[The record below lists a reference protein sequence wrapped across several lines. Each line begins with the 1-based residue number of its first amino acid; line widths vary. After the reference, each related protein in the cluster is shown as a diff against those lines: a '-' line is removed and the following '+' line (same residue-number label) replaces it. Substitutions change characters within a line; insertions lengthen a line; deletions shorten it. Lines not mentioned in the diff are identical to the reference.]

1 MHDDFSGLS
10 LGGLPA
16 RIRKAAEQGKKGR
29 DSVVCLLEYTSKIVE
44 RTCNEVVWISH
55 WYQHVYDMRKFL
67 TPPLMRLHSFENPI
81 FRDWSLTGIDCD
93 LTDESR

>member
-55 WYQHVYDMRKFL
+55 WYQHVYDMRKL
-67 TPPLMRLHSFENPI
+67 LISPLAKSVLLRS
-81 FRDWSLTGIDCD
+81 
-93 LTDESR
+93 

>member
-44 RTCNEVVWISH
+44 RTCNEVVDG
-55 WYQHVYDMRKFL
+55 Y
-67 TPPLMRLHSFENPI
+67 
-81 FRDWSLTGIDCD
+81 LTGVSMFTICG
-93 LTDESR
+93 SC